1 LFVCKAKEGRQF
13 RMSSKLGYNSSILN
27 WKNVLDTLP
36 NKIPDKTVLFDICIF
51 SFTAFEN
58 ERKHKVHEHY
68 LN

>member
-1 LFVCKAKEGRQF
+1 
-13 RMSSKLGYNSSILN
+13 MSSKLGYNSSILN

-58 ERKHKVHEHY
+58 ERKHKVHKHY
-68 LN
+68 SN